1 MNKQIFVNLPVKDL
15 ERSKAFFAHL
25 GYTFNAQFT
34 NEQAACMVI
43 SDTIYAMLLTEP
55 FFQGFTKK
63 PIVDAHQA
71 TEVLVCLSCES
82 RAEVDELVAKALD
95 AGGKA
100 PNPVQDHGFM
110 YAHGFEDID
119 GHLWELYFMDMSAV
133 PEQLL

>member
-25 GYTFNAQFT
+25 GYSFNPQFT

-55 FFQGFTKK
+55 FFAGFTKK
-63 PIVDAHQA
+63 PIVDAKQA

-82 RAEVDELVAKALD
+82 RDEVDQLVAKALE

-110 YAHGFEDID
+110 YGHGFEDID
-119 GHLWELYFMDMSAV
+119 GHQWELVFMSGEPPQA
-133 PEQLL
+133 